1 MAARGRARVPHRLVR
16 GIAGHADPGAVRD
29 PHRWQSASKPP
40 QRDAGRERARH
51 RVHRRGAPVHTTGRG
66 LWLRASAAVVL
77 CLPRGRHRD
86 LPVAGGAREAS
97 FHEYRHHGPEND
109 STGGIRGL
117 IPRIPVIEI
126 KSGRITFPTLGV
138 APSNGTSEVPHMQVI
153 PIIWPI
159 LLCAF
164 LAGVLLAWVLFV
176 ALPRLRRARKSAR
189 LGPGTA
195 P

>member
-1 MAARGRARVPHRLVR
+1 
-16 GIAGHADPGAVRD
+16 
-29 PHRWQSASKPP
+29 
-40 QRDAGRERARH
+40 
-51 RVHRRGAPVHTTGRG
+51 
-66 LWLRASAAVVL
+66 
-77 CLPRGRHRD
+77 
-86 LPVAGGAREAS
+86 
-97 FHEYRHHGPEND
+97 
-109 STGGIRGL
+109 
-117 IPRIPVIEI
+117 
-126 KSGRITFPTLGV
+126 
-138 APSNGTSEVPHMQVI
+138 MQVI